1 MSNINIQ
8 PFQQTTTN
16 TIQSF
21 NVQCR
26 SLDLFNSASFNVNT
40 YDGSGNF
47 INRQVITLTT
57 EQYLAWQ
64 NNDEYIV
71 NLVASELGFTIIPS
85 S

>member
-16 TIQSF
+16 YITSF
-21 NVQCR
+21 NVECR

-40 YDGSGNF
+40 YDASGNF
-47 INRQVITLTT
+47 ISRQIITLTN
-57 EQYLAWQ
+57 EQYLEWQ
-64 NNDEYIV
+64 NNDQYVI
-71 NLVASELGFTIIPS
+71 NLVATELGFTIIPS